1 MQGTDLRK
9 LREKKNMT
17 LAQVSEQLNIP
28 ATTIAAYERGIRKP
42 KIKNLVKLADFY
54 DVSLSML
61 DFFDYSDDSNL
72 KPNNRLRE
80 IRLSKD
86 LTLKKVADEIG
97 ISENGLCNYE
107 LGKREPKLKTWIK
120 LADYF
125 NVSVSYLQGLTG
137 FSKGKAPS
145 DEMDAPEE
153 KPSDDLDINYLHQR
167 INRMLEID
175 NMQELQNELENVI
188 KITHLM
194 QK

>member
-1 MQGTDLRK
+1 MTTFKK
-9 LREKKNMT
+9 LK
-17 LAQVSEQLNIP
+17 
-28 ATTIAAYERGIRKP
+28 
-42 KIKNLVKLADFY
+42 Y
-54 DVSLSML
+54 DSH
-61 DFFDYSDDSNL
+61 L

-80 IRLSKD
+80 IRLRKE
-86 LTLKKVADEIG
+86 LTLKKVADDIG

-145 DEMDAPEE
+145 DEI

-175 NMQELQNELENVI
+175 NIQELQNELENVI

>member
-1 MQGTDLRK
+1 
-9 LREKKNMT
+9 MT
-17 LAQVSEQLNIP
+17 
-28 ATTIAAYERGIRKP
+28 TFK
-42 KIKNLVKLADFY
+42 KIKY
-54 DVSLSML
+54 
-61 DFFDYSDDSNL
+61 DSNL
-72 KPNNRLRE
+72 KPNNRLRQL
-80 IRLSKD
+80 RQSKD
-86 LTLKKVADEIG
+86 LTLKKVADDIG
-97 ISENGLCNYE
+97 ISENLIGKYE
-107 LGKREPKLKTWIK
+107 REEREPKLKTWIK

-145 DEMDAPEE
+145 DEI

-175 NMQELQNELENVI
+175 NLQELQDELENVI

>member
-54 DVSLSML
+54 GVSLSML
-61 DFFDYSDDSNL
+61 DFFDYSDD
-72 KPNNRLRE
+72 
-80 IRLSKD
+80 D
-86 LTLKKVADEIG
+86 
-97 ISENGLCNYE
+97 
-107 LGKREPKLKTWIK
+107 
-120 LADYF
+120 
-125 NVSVSYLQGLTG
+125 SYLQGLNG

-175 NMQELQNELENVI
+175 NLQELQNELKQVTEL
-188 KITHLM
+188 ITLM
-194 QK
+194 NR